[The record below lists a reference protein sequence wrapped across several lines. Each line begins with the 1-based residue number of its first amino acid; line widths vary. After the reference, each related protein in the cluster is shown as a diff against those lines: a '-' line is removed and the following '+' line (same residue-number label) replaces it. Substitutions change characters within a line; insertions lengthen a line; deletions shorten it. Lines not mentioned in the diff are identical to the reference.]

1 MNLGHE
7 DEQRE
12 FKKSTS
18 ELKEGV
24 ASIASILNKHGAG
37 ELYFGVRKD
46 GEVCGQDVSES
57 TLREISQAIGNHIE
71 PSIYPSVTHEQTP
84 EGKDYV
90 KVAFEGDAAPYSCA
104 GKYRVRVADED
115 VLMRPEELR
124 ARFREAENRINPWD
138 GRVSDKTIADVDE
151 ETLRKFIERGRK
163 KGRIP
168 FEFTDAKDAL
178 ERLGL
183 LAGDNLLNAAVVLF
197 CPSRYTGLKMGIL
210 ASHARTDILD
220 LKQEA
225 GIFFDLVDKAE
236 WFIITNTRNRVDT
249 FTAGASPVYPEIP
262 RDALR
267 EGLMN
272 AFAHRDWQTID
283 AVIVDIYNDAVE
295 VLSPGWFIEGQD
307 PESHLSGENKSSITR
322 NPLISRTLY
331 RSGDIE
337 AFGTGIKRIKDLCDE
352 AGIEVEY
359 GHAPSGTNL
368 IFHRNDPFGQS
379 MNAPISPAD
388 ADLNDTD
395 PVDRPS
401 TDPVPT
407 QLTDPVAQ
415 LCAVLVDGPLSI
427 SEAMEVLGLSHKR
440 NFRERYLNPALG
452 MEYVERTIPDKPNSS
467 KQKYR
472 LTEKGGQYF
481 QEEMSK
487 SGIGS

>member
-24 ASIASILNKHGAG
+24 ASIAAILNKHGSG

-57 TLREISQAIGNHIE
+57 TLREVSQAIGNHIE
-71 PSIYPSVTHEQTP
+71 PSIYPMVTHERTSD
-84 EGKDYV
+84 GKDYV
-90 KVAFEGDAAPYSCA
+90 KVAFEGANAPYSCS
-104 GKYRVRVADED
+104 GKYRIRVADED

-124 ARFREAENRINPWD
+124 TQFREAENRINPWD
-138 GRVSDKTIADVDE
+138 GRVSDKTIADIDE
-151 ETLRKFIERGRK
+151 DALRKFVERGQN

-168 FEFTDAKDAL
+168 FGYTDAKDVL

-197 CPSRYTGLKMGIL
+197 CPSDYTGLKMGIL

-220 LKQEA
+220 LKQEE
-225 GIFFDLVDKAE
+225 GVFFDLVDKAE

-272 AFAHRDWQTID
+272 AFAHRDWQTYA
-283 AVIVDIYNDAVE
+283 AVVVDIYNDAVE
-295 VLSPGWFIEGQD
+295 IVSPGWFIDGQD
-307 PESHLSGENKSSITR
+307 PESHLSGESTSSVSR
-322 NPLISRTLY
+322 NPLITRTLY

-337 AFGTGIKRIKDLCDE
+337 AYGTGIKRIKDLCDE
-352 AGIEVEY
+352 EGMRVEY
-359 GHAPSGTNL
+359 VRTPDGTKL
-368 IFHRNDPFGQS
+368 IFHRNDAFGQN
-379 MNAPISPAD
+379 MVIGEGTTDGAKVGA
-388 ADLNDTD
+388 D
-395 PVDRPS
+395 PVGRPS

-407 QLTDPVAQ
+407 QLADPVAR
-415 LCAVLVDGPLSI
+415 LCWVLADKPLSI
-427 SEAMEVLGLSHKR
+427 SEAMSLLGLSQKR

-452 MEYVERTIPDKPNSS
+452 AEYIARTIPDKPNSS

-472 LTEKGGQYF
+472 LAEKGDQHL
-481 QEEMSK
+481 QEEMRK
-487 SGIGS
+487 IDIED

>member
-24 ASIASILNKHGAG
+24 ASIASILNKHGSG

-71 PSIYPSVTHEQTP
+71 PSIYPSVTHERTP
-84 EGKDYV
+84 DGKDYV
-90 KVAFEGDAAPYSCA
+90 KVVFEGANAPYSCG
-104 GKYRVRVADED
+104 GKYRIRVADED

-124 ARFREAENRINPWD
+124 NQFREAENRINPWD

-151 ETLRKFIERGRK
+151 ESLRKFIERGRR

-168 FEFTDAKDAL
+168 FEFTDARDAL

-220 LKQEA
+220 LKQEE
-225 GIFFDLVDKAE
+225 GVFFDLVDKAE

-267 EGLMN
+267 EALMN
-272 AFAHRDWQTID
+272 AFAHRDWQVID
-283 AVIVDIYNDAVE
+283 AVVVDIYNDAVE
-295 VLSPGWFIEGQD
+295 ILSPGWFIKGQD
-307 PESHLSGENKSSITR
+307 PESHLTGENKSSITR

-352 AGIEVEY
+352 ASIEVEY
-359 GHAPSGTNL
+359 ARAPTGTNL
-368 IFHRNDPFGQS
+368 IFHRNDAFGQRLTIDTPTS
-379 MNAPISPAD
+379 DNG
-388 ADLNDTD
+388 TD

-407 QLTDPVAQ
+407 QLTDPVAR
-415 LCAVLVDGPLSI
+415 LCWALTDKPLSI
-427 SEAMEVLGLSHKR
+427 SEAMAFLGLSQKR
-440 NFRERYLNPALG
+440 NFRERYLNPSLELG
-452 MEYVERTIPDKPNSS
+452 YIERTIPDKPNSS

-472 LTEKGGQYF
+472 LTEKGEQRL
-481 QEEMSK
+481 QEEMHNT
-487 SGIGS
+487 GIES

>member
-24 ASIASILNKHGAG
+24 ASIAAILNKHGSG

-71 PSIYPSVTHEQTP
+71 PSIYPSVTHEKTP
-84 EGKDYV
+84 DGKDYV
-90 KVAFEGDAAPYSCA
+90 KVAFEGASAPYSCG
-104 GKYRVRVADED
+104 GKYRIRVADED

-124 ARFREAENRINPWD
+124 AQFREAENRINPWD
-138 GRVSDKTIADVDE
+138 GRVSDKAIADVDE

-225 GIFFDLVDKAE
+225 GVFFDL
-236 WFIITNTRNRVDT
+236 
-249 FTAGASPVYPEIP
+249 
-262 RDALR
+262 
-267 EGLMN
+267 
-272 AFAHRDWQTID
+272 
-283 AVIVDIYNDAVE
+283 
-295 VLSPGWFIEGQD
+295 
-307 PESHLSGENKSSITR
+307 
-322 NPLISRTLY
+322 
-331 RSGDIE
+331 
-337 AFGTGIKRIKDLCDE
+337 
-352 AGIEVEY
+352 
-359 GHAPSGTNL
+359 
-368 IFHRNDPFGQS
+368 
-379 MNAPISPAD
+379 
-388 ADLNDTD
+388 
-395 PVDRPS
+395 
-401 TDPVPT
+401 
-407 QLTDPVAQ
+407 
-415 LCAVLVDGPLSI
+415 
-427 SEAMEVLGLSHKR
+427 
-440 NFRERYLNPALG
+440 
-452 MEYVERTIPDKPNSS
+452 
-467 KQKYR
+467 
-472 LTEKGGQYF
+472 
-481 QEEMSK
+481 
-487 SGIGS
+487 